1 MAKYLHPPFHFLPT
15 IERMSIYL
23 QKVCYKPSL
32 SIKYSYFAF
41 NSINIRSEYGMYHFH
56 GTFLF
61 IYQMVFEQ
69 ACARPF
75 LVQTFGKHPFSAPK
89 TLIYKDQMRFM
100 MAILHCDIISFK
112 FTYLQ
117 TYIHYDFRI
126 LTFIKLLFFWGGGGI
141 HNIASSPLPKNW
153 ILKHYAL

>member
-1 MAKYLHPPFHFLPT
+1 MKLFVCPLLNGCSNTINSGSMIRDIIFFSHFFFYIWYGQIFACPPPPPFLPT
-15 IERMSIYL
+15 IHRMYIYL
-23 QKVCYKPSL
+23 QKACYKPSL

-75 LVQTFGKHPFSAPK
+75 LVQTFRKHPFSAPK
-89 TLIYKDQMRFM
+89 
-100 MAILHCDIISFK
+100 HW
-112 FTYLQ
+112 
-117 TYIHYDFRI
+117 
-126 LTFIKLLFFWGGGGI
+126 FIK
-141 HNIASSPLPKNW
+141 K
-153 ILKHYAL
+153 K

>member
-41 NSINIRSEYGMYHFH
+41 SSINIRSEYGMYHFH
-56 GTFLF
+56 GTF
-61 IYQMVFEQ
+61 IPNGIWASM
-69 ACARPF
+69 RS
-75 LVQTFGKHPFSAPK
+75 TFPGPNLRKTTIFCSK
-89 TLIYKDQMRFM
+89 TLIYKHQMIFM
-100 MAILHCDIISFK
+100 MAFLHCDIISFK

-126 LTFIKLLFFWGGGGI
+126 LTFIKLLFLGGKYI
-141 HNIASSPLPKNW
+141 
-153 ILKHYAL
+153 ILQVVLCPRIEF

>member
-1 MAKYLHPPFHFLPT
+1 MKLFVCPLLNGCSNTINSGSVIRDIIFIFLRELHLIWPNICMPPPPPFLPT
-15 IERMSIYL
+15 IHRMYIYL
-23 QKVCYKPSL
+23 QKACYKPSL

-75 LVQTFGKHPFSAPK
+75 LVQTFRKHPFSAPK
-89 TLIYKDQMRFM
+89 
-100 MAILHCDIISFK
+100 HC
-112 FTYLQ
+112 
-117 TYIHYDFRI
+117 
-126 LTFIKLLFFWGGGGI
+126 FIKI
-141 HNIASSPLPKNW
+141 K
-153 ILKHYAL
+153 